1 MRATTKAACFGVA
14 ILSLALGLC
23 AAPLRAQQASQPP
36 ARIPA
41 QPWPQRTV
49 HLIVPFGAGSATDVT
64 ARLFADRLAKRWSQ
78 PVVVENRPG
87 ADSIVAVG
95 AFVPRRR
102 AAHRTARADSL

>member
-1 MRATTKAACFGVA
+1 
-14 ILSLALGLC
+14 
-23 AAPLRAQQASQPP
+23 
-36 ARIPA
+36 
-41 QPWPQRTV
+41 
-49 HLIVPFGAGSATDVT
+49 VPFGAGSATDVT